1 MRRSLERWAP
11 WTAAALIL
19 AGVARLAAGFP
30 WRRAIEGAP
39 AANLGLVALAL
50 VVNLVS
56 LGAKGWAWQLIL
68 RPIRRVPWRSAQAA
82 TLAGAAVAD
91 LATSLVGEAA
101 RLHVLALKTGLSFRY
116 GLASVV
122 YARAVEGLAL
132 ALVLASASLLVSA
145 PGLRLV
151 EVASA
156 VTLLL
161 GLFVL
166 VRRPRLPWLGYLPR
180 PLRRAVMA
188 LGKMAQARTLPA
200 PLALALVNWAA
211 QWATYALVLGACG
224 VRPAG
229 EAAFVALVAANL
241 AGLVPVSPGNL
252 GVFQAAVIMGLLPL
266 GIGADRA
273 ALAGLLLQAIQIPPV
288 LGLAAMVFG
297 WRGLGQLRRAVL
309 LRRRAVP
316 VGDAA
321 RA

>member
-1 MRRSLERWAP
+1 LERWAP

-30 WRRAIEGAP
+30 WRGAVQGAL

-56 LGAKGWAWQLIL
+56 LGLKGWAWQLIL
-68 RPIRRVPWRSAQAA
+68 RPIRRIPWRSAQAA

-101 RLHVLALKTGLSFRY
+101 RLHLLTVKTGLSFRY

-122 YARAVEGLAL
+122 YVRAVEGLAL

-145 PGLRLV
+145 PGLRFI
-151 EVASA
+151 EGASA

-161 GLFVL
+161 GTLVL
-166 VRRPRLPWLGYLPR
+166 VRRPRLPGLGYLPR

-211 QWATYALVLGACG
+211 QWATYALVLAACG
-224 VRPAG
+224 VRPAW
-229 EAAFVALVAANL
+229 EASFAALVAANL
-241 AGLVPVSPGNL
+241 AGLVPVSPGNV

-297 WRGLGQLRRAVL
+297 WRGLRQLRSAVL

-316 VGDAA
+316 AEDGATA
-321 RA
+321 